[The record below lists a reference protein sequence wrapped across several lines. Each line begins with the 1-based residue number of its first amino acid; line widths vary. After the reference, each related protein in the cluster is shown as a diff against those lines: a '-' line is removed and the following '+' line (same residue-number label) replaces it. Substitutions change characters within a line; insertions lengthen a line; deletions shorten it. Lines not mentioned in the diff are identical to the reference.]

1 MPMTKQLNV
10 AIVDS
15 NPALSSGLH
24 IQKEDPP
31 DPRVSTVT
39 PASIS
44 FLRASMPMTKQLN
57 VAIVDSN
64 PALSSGLHIK
74 KEDPPDPRVSTVTP
88 ASISFLRGIMS

>member
-24 IQKEDPP
+24 
-31 DPRVSTVT
+31 
-39 PASIS
+39 
-44 FLRASMPMTKQLN
+44 M
-57 VAIVDSN
+57 
-64 PALSSGLHIK
+64 K

-88 ASISFLRGIMS
+88 ASISSLRGIMS